1 MIKYKKYYWPS
12 EEAKKAFKNGM
23 PKNPFCFVKNDGKY
37 ISYYKY
43 GVLHR
48 LDGPAR
54 ITSVTTNFTGP
65 SNEYYIKLHRYYVR
79 GKEHRST
86 ELHFG
91 RYGLK
96 SMETGRL
103 TARQIEATRRA
114 ITRKMRRVGKL
125 WIRIFPDIPV
135 TAKPE
140 EVRMGKGKGPVDH
153 WVCRIR
159 EGRILFEL
167 DGVSPDLAKEAFR
180 CGAAKLPIATKFMI
194 VPLSPLSNIK

>member
-1 MIKYKKYYWPS
+1 MLS
-12 EEAKKAFKNGM
+12 
-23 PKNPFCFVKNDGKY
+23 PKRTKFRKTRKG
-37 ISYYKY
+37 
-43 GVLHR
+43 R
-48 LDGPAR
+48 
-54 ITSVTTNFTGP
+54 
-65 SNEYYIKLHRYYVR
+65 VR

-96 SMETGRL
+96 AMEPTRI

-114 ITRKMRRVGKL
+114 ITRKMKRVGKL

-153 WVCRIR
+153 WVCRVR

-167 DGVSPDLAKEAFR
+167 DGVSPELAKEAFK
-180 CGAAKLPIATKFMI
+180 CGAAKLPIATKFMMKEMK
-194 VPLSPLSNIK
+194 V